1 MRDSEKSGPSS
12 MGRPQIAAAS
22 TTSSTA
28 TTTAST
34 FSAVGIPRRFAPPS
48 AVVGRRAPE
57 RRADKPGGLADAIPM
72 QRLADIARNHRTANA
87 KQGGEDEAHRVTPRI
102 EKAGDKANKET
113 NNDGV
118 DKT

>member
-1 MRDSEKSGPSS
+1 
-12 MGRPQIAAAS
+12 
-22 TTSSTA
+22 
-28 TTTAST
+28 
-34 FSAVGIPRRFAPPS
+34 
-48 AVVGRRAPE
+48 
-57 RRADKPGGLADAIPM
+57 M

-87 KQGGEDEAHRVTPRI
+87 KQGGEDEAHRIAPRI